1 MAETDLEVKGISI
14 YWYLVMSSFIGQD
27 QFEKI
32 KYKKKLKIYKHK
44 ELKPKFHAIRQAL
57 TTFKIL
63 IVPINHE
70 MHSQSCFCAM
80 ITCLSLH
87 HFCWDVTK
95 SGKRG
100 AGEWKK

>member
-1 MAETDLEVKGISI
+1 
-14 YWYLVMSSFIGQD
+14 MSSFIGQD

-100 AGEWKK
+100 AGE